1 MEVLVDADAI
11 EPIPTAAVPELLGL
25 ETARIEAPPVL
36 AFDLEP
42 GEAALVDG
50 GADEATV
57 TAGDA
62 TGVADEGDTAGDG
75 TVEPTPEPDP
85 AAGEG
90 AGEVVDGEAP
100 DPEATPV
107 PPVAV
112 PVAPAGIEPRYDD
125 PSEMIVT
132 AGGRPFDPIA
142 AASGEPVGVTDD
154 TIRIG
159 GLVTESLAG
168 FFHREGTCLGAAAR
182 FEQANQHDELTRQ
195 IDFAGCYDDVG
206 EIGISLGLT
215 NVLVSDEV
223 FAVVP
228 LASDAWFHEDV
239 LTEAGVPYVGADRLP
254 GFCGR
259 GTPYGYG
266 VRGAQGCPVLDA
278 RGFVTLVQPVLTTW
292 LAARDASTPPGAAV
306 HLVAAGPE
314 GEVVAASRLFEA
326 ELLELAAPVVLPVL
340 PAASDAPAAGWS
352 STVTATLQA
361 DPAVVFL
368 EGPQVAG
375 LPAALRSAGY
385 DGEIVLVGVID
396 PLDAAD
402 PAFREA
408 VAPLTVI
415 SPGLDVANR
424 ASPGWEALVAAAAG
438 QGVAEEEIDLDL
450 VDGYLAA
457 DFIVRAIAATPEPL
471 SGAALAE
478 AVNDGWWYPG
488 VEGLAC
494 GSWWPASHIIEVP
507 CVSVASV
514 NVFSVVPVLGLV
526 DTNPQLRFNLGD
538 G

>member
-1 MEVLVDADAI
+1 M
-11 EPIPTAAVPELLGL
+11 
-25 ETARIEAPPVL
+25 
-36 AFDLEP
+36 
-42 GEAALVDG
+42 
-50 GADEATV
+50 
-57 TAGDA
+57 
-62 TGVADEGDTAGDG
+62 
-75 TVEPTPEPDP
+75 
-85 AAGEG
+85 
-90 AGEVVDGEAP
+90 
-100 DPEATPV
+100 
-107 PPVAV
+107 
-112 PVAPAGIEPRYDD
+112 
-125 PSEMIVT
+125 S
-132 AGGRPFDPIA
+132 AGGRPFDPVDPG
-142 AASGEPVGVTDD
+142 SGDRLGVTDD

-182 FEQANQHDELTRQ
+182 FEQANQHDELTRA

-259 GTPYGYG
+259 GTPYGFG
-266 VRGAQGCPVLDA
+266 TRGAQGCPVLDA
-278 RGFVTLVQPVLTTW
+278 RGFVTLVQPVISAW
-292 LAARDASTPPGAAV
+292 LAAGERESAAGTAV
-306 HLVAAGPE
+306 HLVPTGPE

-326 ELLELAAPVVLPVL
+326 ELLELAEPIVLPVL
-340 PAASDAPAAGWS
+340 PASADAPSTSWT
-352 STVTATLQA
+352 STVAATLEA
-361 DPAVVFL
+361 DPTVVFL
-368 EGPQVAG
+368 EGPQVDG

-402 PAFREA
+402 ASFRER

-415 SPGLDVANR
+415 SPGLDVANQ
-424 ASPGWEALVAAAAG
+424 ASPGWAALAAAVAG
-438 QGVAEEEIDLDL
+438 QGVADDEIDLDV

-471 SGAALAE
+471 TGATLAE
-478 AVNDGWWYPG
+478 TLNAGWWYPG

-494 GSWWPASHIIEVP
+494 GSWWPASHLIEVP
-507 CVSVASV
+507 CVSVAEV
-514 NVFSVVPVLGLV
+514 NVFTVVPVLGLV
-526 DTNPQLRFNLGD
+526 DTVPQLRFNLGD